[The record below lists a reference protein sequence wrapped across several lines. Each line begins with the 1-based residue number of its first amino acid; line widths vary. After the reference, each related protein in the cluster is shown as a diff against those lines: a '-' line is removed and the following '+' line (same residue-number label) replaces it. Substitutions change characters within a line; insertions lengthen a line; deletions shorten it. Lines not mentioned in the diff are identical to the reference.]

1 MELAAK
7 VDRVVGEEKW
17 TALRDHEP
25 YRGIPSGAEGREE
38 KEEEAKMRRRR
49 EKEKDH
55 CSG

>member
-1 MELAAK
+1 LELAAK